1 MFRIKGHDTSLG
13 IEGFQASLFV
23 INMAKASET
32 RKRVSGYNSLQLVRL
47 NTSALTTVV
56 IGVTQGP
63 LVFDIFY
70 KRHTL
75 IDIYT

>member
-1 MFRIKGHDTSLG
+1 MFRINGHDTSLG

-63 LVFDIFY
+63 LV
-70 KRHTL
+70 
-75 IDIYT
+75 